1 MRPATSPDTRSWSMA
16 DSRPCAE
23 HDGPTPLRRSPGR
36 IARSARGTRRAPS
49 AQHLPHARPRR
60 YSLHPLPPLGG
71 VLLTQLELDPKLREL
86 AILLVAAHTGA
97 EYEWI
102 QHVGISKTLGID
114 DEQIAA
120 VQRGDLQAPCL
131 DPDARILLRFTTKCS
146 SDHAPATTTFAA
158 LCERFPP
165 RQIVELLL
173 VIGNYHMLAR
183 LMTTLDIDLDP
194 VGSSAVDEAHRRL
207 RG

>member
-1 MRPATSPDTRSWSMA
+1 MARLPYTDPQTASPDVREALDVLPALNIFAMLAHA
-16 DSRPCAE
+16 DTAFVPYL
-23 HDGPTPLRRSPGR
+23 T
-36 IARSARGTRRAPS
+36 
-49 AQHLPHARPRR
+49 
-60 YSLHPLPPLGG
+60 LGG

-102 QHVGISKTLGID
+102 QHVGISRTIGID

-120 VQRGDLQAPCL
+120 VQRGDLQATCL
-131 DPDARILLRFTTKCS
+131 HPDARVLLRFTHGVLQQPRA
-146 SDHAPATTTFAA
+146 DEDTFTAMR
-158 LCERFPP
+158 ERFPP

-183 LMTTLDIDLDP
+183 IMTTLDIDLDP
-194 VGSSAVDEAHRRL
+194 AVASAVNDEANRHL
-207 RG
+207 PD

>member
-1 MRPATSPDTRSWSMA
+1 MARLPYVDPQAASPELLEGLDALPALNIFAMLAHADTA
-16 DSRPCAE
+16 LIPCL
-23 HDGPTPLRRSPGR
+23 T
-36 IARSARGTRRAPS
+36 
-49 AQHLPHARPRR
+49 
-60 YSLHPLPPLGG
+60 LGG

-102 QHVGISKTLGID
+102 QHVGISKTLGVD

-120 VQRGDLQAPCL
+120 VQCRDLQATCL
-131 DPDARILLRFTTKCS
+131 SPDARIVLRFTHEVLQRPRAG
-146 SDHAPATTTFAA
+146 DDTFTA

-183 LMTTLDIDLDP
+183 IMTTLDIDLDP
-194 VGSSAVDEAHRRL
+194 AAGSAVIDEAHRRL
-207 RG
+207 QG

>member
-1 MRPATSPDTRSWSMA
+1 MARLPYTDPQTRSPDVREALDTLPALNIFAMLAHA
-16 DSRPCAE
+16 DTAFVPYL
-23 HDGPTPLRRSPGR
+23 TF
-36 IARSARGTRRAPS
+36 
-49 AQHLPHARPRR
+49 
-60 YSLHPLPPLGG
+60 GG

-102 QHVGISKTLGID
+102 QHVGISRTIGID

-120 VQRGDLQAPCL
+120 VQRGDLEAACL
-131 DPDARILLRFTTKCS
+131 NPDARILLRFTHGVLQQPRA
-146 SDHAPATTTFAA
+146 DEDTFTAMR
-158 LCERFPP
+158 ERFPP

-183 LMTTLDIDLDP
+183 IMTCLDIDLDP
-194 VGSSAVDEAHRRL
+194 AASDTVIDEANRHL
-207 RG
+207 PG

>member
-1 MRPATSPDTRSWSMA
+1 MA
-16 DSRPCAE
+16 RLPYTDPQAAPPGVGEALDALPGLNIFAMLAHAETAFTPC
-23 HDGPTPLRRSPGR
+23 L
-36 IARSARGTRRAPS
+36 
-49 AQHLPHARPRR
+49 L
-60 YSLHPLPPLGG
+60 LGG

-102 QHVGISKTLGID
+102 QHVGISKAIGID

-120 VQRGDLQAPCL
+120 VQRRDLEATCL
-131 DPDARILLRFTTKCS
+131 NPDARILLRFTHEVLLRPRA
-146 SDHAPATTTFAA
+146 DDDTFTA

-165 RQIVELLL
+165 RQIVEILL

-183 LMTTLDIDLDP
+183 IMTTLDVDLDP
-194 VGSSAVDEAHRRL
+194 AIGSAVIDEAHRRL
-207 RG
+207 QD